1 MEDRKRILH
10 RLSYFNQVRERRVR
24 IDNLWQPFPKAQ
36 KKENTEE
43 PQKKESPKRKSLLSR
58 LLLFFAKPK
67 AQKKENTPVDF
78 PRQKLK
84 KFATKLKAVD
94 KDKKL
99 KTFIGPEVI
108 AVSADEAR
116 AILDH
121 NGQEYL
127 EIIGELTAAYDAL
140 GSNVTWQDRLN

>member
-24 IDNLWQPFPKAQ
+24 IQNPWQSIGQ
-36 KKENTEE
+36 KKENTHE

-67 AQKKENTPVDF
+67 APIKTVPVEV
-78 PRQKLK
+78 PQHKLK

-127 EIIGELTAAYDAL
+127 EIIGELTAAYDLL

>member
-84 KFATKLKAVD
+84 KFATKLKA
-94 KDKKL
+94 
-99 KTFIGPEVI
+99 E
-108 AVSADEAR
+108 
-116 AILDH
+116 
-121 NGQEYL
+121 
-127 EIIGELTAAYDAL
+127 ELTGSRLTELAAQR
-140 GSNVTWQDRLN
+140 SIRLRLQAPAE